1 MNVLPSFY
9 RLICVCTGF
18 LFISSLGAANALQ
31 QTSAQDR
38 MIIADLV
45 AKVGTL
51 EKQIRSLTGQL
62 EEYDYKVRQQNEA
75 IELLRKEL
83 ELQREDMAAA
93 LQAQNAGSVEPAQ
106 ASADSSRAQNPV
118 PNTSTPEVT
127 PTVAATVVSLPDGS
141 ASDQYKY
148 AFAFI
153 QKNDLTAG
161 RTALE
166 QFMKANADDPLV
178 GNAKFWLGRIHL
190 KEGRNGQAAQQ
201 LLSLVE
207 EHPNHTKRAD
217 ALVDL
222 ADALVKLGSSSDACN
237 ALAEFWRVNED
248 ADNRLATRASRVS
261 EAARCQ

>member
-1 MNVLPSFY
+1 MNVLLSFY
-9 RLICVCTGF
+9 RLVFMASGL
-18 LFISSLGAANALQ
+18 LFVSSLGAVNALQ
-31 QTSAQDR
+31 QAGAQDR

-51 EKQIRSLTGQL
+51 ENQIRRLNGQL

-83 ELQREDMAAA
+83 ELQREDMAVAM
-93 LQAQNAGSVEPAQ
+93 QAQKSASVQSAQTPVEPSPTQ
-106 ASADSSRAQNPV
+106 TPV
-118 PNTSTPEVT
+118 PNTDAPEVT
-127 PTVAATVVSLPDGS
+127 PAIAATVVTLPEGS

-166 QFMKANADDPLV
+166 QFMAANADDPLV

-201 LLSLVE
+201 LLSLIE
-207 EHPNHTKRAD
+207 EHPNHAKRAD

-222 ADALVKLGSSSDACN
+222 ADALVKLDSSADACN
-237 ALAEFWRVNED
+237 ALAEFRRVNKD
-248 ADNRLATRASRVS
+248 AGSRLATRATRVS